1 MKKTDSPSDWVNK
14 GQSKEK
20 LAFSFDYIRTNKII
34 DFNPTLLSEAS
45 HDDNQKIELLN
56 MILSTGDSGKL
67 YFTAL
72 RGAWNKRKYDRN
84 NQGDNKQLIISNA
97 AKSMLSELSS
107 VKGKPKKFIIEE
119 LIALAYRYK
128 NSSGQLIIPSE
139 FMYSPITKVDKQIA
153 ELTRRLIYTENQRDA
168 IKKDMLLHIESLL
181 EDSCHY
187 ALLST
192 YFSDEKRQEILS
204 READG
209 ISLEK
214 AERYKAIRTSV
225 DAAENI
231 PVRRRIA
238 AQSQEVQDNVS
249 KIFAPEQPDS
259 KVRIGEYPPS
269 IEPIEPVVSE
279 STATTSKVM
288 E

>member
-1 MKKTDSPSDWVNK
+1 MKRTDSPSDWVNK

-20 LAFSFDYIRTNKII
+20 LAFSFDYIQTNKII

-56 MILSTGDSGKL
+56 MILSMGDSGRL

-72 RGAWNKRKYDRN
+72 RNAWNKREYDRK
-84 NQGDNKQLIISNA
+84 NQGDNKQLIISST

-107 VKGKPKKFIIEE
+107 AKGKSKKFIIEE

-181 EDSCHY
+181 EDSCRY
-187 ALLST
+187 AVLST

-204 READG
+204 GEADG
-209 ISLEK
+209 ICREK

-238 AQSQEVQDNVS
+238 AQSQEVQDNIS
-249 KIFAPEQPDS
+249 KIFAPE
-259 KVRIGEYPPS
+259 
-269 IEPIEPVVSE
+269 
-279 STATTSKVM
+279 
-288 E
+288 